1 MGAGASNNN
10 NQREVTHHLVVGIS
24 RSLYICSRLSMTN
37 IHCLTVR
44 FESAPPEMGIASD
57 RGRRKALRHLTPAFV
72 CQGEQINTF
81 MEKIIWDCSHCG
93 FYFSR

>member
-10 NQREVTHHLVVGIS
+10 NQRQVTHHLVVGIS

-44 FESAPPEMGIASD
+44 FESAPLEMGIASD
-57 RGRRKALRHLTPAFV
+57 RGRRRALRHLTHLLLSV
-72 CQGEQINTF
+72 KVN
-81 MEKIIWDCSHCG
+81 
-93 FYFSR
+93 R